1 MSYGRF
7 AYVYDI
13 LMENV
18 PYDKWIELFLAKVHQ
33 FNIEGRNVLDV
44 GCGTGEFSI
53 RLAERGYYVTGVD
66 LSEEM
71 LLIAAEKAAAKQ
83 ASIPLF
89 HQNMAELDLAR
100 EFDAVVIFCDSLN
113 YLETEEEV
121 KETFSS
127 VYKHLKPGGLF
138 MFDVHSIYKM
148 TEVFQGN
155 TFADPYE
162 EVSYIWNSYEGEEP
176 YSVEH
181 ELSFFVKDGDT
192 GLYERFEE
200 DHYQRTYPVDMYL
213 DWLGEAGF
221 ISKEVLADLEDKEP
235 ESDSE
240 RIVFL
245 AVKP

>member
-18 PYDKWIELFLAKVHQ
+18 PYDKWIELFLAKMEQ
-33 FNIEGRNVLDV
+33 FDIEGRKVLDV

-53 RLAERGYYVTGVD
+53 RLAEKGYDVTGVD

-71 LLIAAEKAAAKQ
+71 LLIAAEKAAEKQ
-83 ASIPLF
+83 VAIPLF
-89 HQNMAELDLAR
+89 HQNMAELDLAA
-100 EFDAVVIFCDSLN
+100 EYDAVVIFCDSLN

-121 KETFSS
+121 EETFRS
-127 VYKHLKPGGLF
+127 VYKHLKSGGLF
-138 MFDVHSIYKM
+138 MFDVHSIFKM
-148 TEVFQGN
+148 TEVFHGG

-176 YSVEH
+176 YSAEH
-181 ELSFFVKDGDT
+181 ELSFFVKDENT

-200 DHYQRTYPVDMYL
+200 DHYQRTYPVDTYL
-213 DWLGEAGF
+213 DWLKKAGF
-221 ISKEVLADLEDKEP
+221 ICKGVLADLEDKEP
-235 ESDSE
+235 EHDSE